1 MQKLLIAINGTTT
14 LRPSALSNARHK
26 SPPPLPREVGMR
38 PMQQRGLG
46 DPAWK
51 GEPHDAPGEVEL
63 LLGLRGTQ
71 GLMRGIRGWQGFA
84 RRIAVAPFG
93 GVLECMLDATPG
105 HSSWMRL
112 WSLFRRRLRQTA
124 VGGKRRPGRAPFT
137 GNRCSWNLAGWQGDC
152 VHSVAWILRTT
163 KKNSRARIREIQ
175 GAIEAPR
182 NGTALSPRQFREQ
195 TKSMPHPRPMKH
207 DAANVVGLD
216 NTAGRAE

>member
-63 LLGLRGTQ
+63 LLGLRGAQ

-112 WSLFRRRLRQTA
+112 WSLFRRRLRQTPA
-124 VGGKRRPGRAPFT
+124 CRQRWEERGALGVRHSRGIDVHGISPVGRAT
-137 GNRCSWNLAGWQGDC
+137 AYTQSHGSSGQRKR
-152 VHSVAWILRTT
+152 ILERGSG
-163 KKNSRARIREIQ
+163 KFR
-175 GAIEAPR
+175 
-182 NGTALSPRQFREQ
+182 ALS
-195 TKSMPHPRPMKH
+195 KRPETGPPFPPGSSESKQ
-207 DAANVVGLD
+207 
-216 NTAGRAE
+216 RACRTPAQ

>member
-1 MQKLLIAINGTTT
+1 MQKLLIAISGTTT
-14 LRPSALSNARHK
+14 LRPSALRNARHN

-38 PMQQRGLG
+38 PMQRRGLG

-112 WSLFRRRLRQTA
+112 GSLFRRRLRQTRRA
-124 VGGKRRPGRAPFT
+124 ESGGRK
-137 GNRCSWNLAGWQGDC
+137 
-152 VHSVAWILRTT
+152 
-163 KKNSRARIREIQ
+163 
-175 GAIEAPR
+175 EAPWACAIR
-182 NGTALSPRQFREQ
+182 GE
-195 TKSMPHPRPMKH
+195 
-207 DAANVVGLD
+207 
-216 NTAGRAE
+216 